1 MVDRKTGSAALLVIG
16 VVAALAA
23 GGVPSIR
30 ADWIVTRQGARIET
44 RGPWQEK
51 GKLVVFALP
60 DGKLSSLRLAD
71 VDLAA
76 SQAATREAKAA
87 KDQPP
92 KEPVKVKKASVAVL
106 TDKDFQHPP
115 AAAEPADAEKKD
127 KEEKAGGGDKDK
139 KASPVVV
146 AGWERG
152 KAPGDGHLVIT
163 GTVRNTGT
171 DQATAIGVS
180 VWLFDEAG
188 TLIGKGEAVL
198 TSTVLPA
205 GGTGGFTADFPGVF
219 AFAAAKLD
227 VRSHGLATKPGAPPG
242 VPSSNGEAQFQP
254 SQGQR

>member
-1 MVDRKTGSAALLVIG
+1 MIDGKRGSAAFLVIG
-16 VVAALAA
+16 VLAALAA
-23 GGVPSIR
+23 AGVAPAR

-51 GKLVVFALP
+51 GKLVIFTLP
-60 DGKLSSLRLAD
+60 DGKLSSLRRAD
-71 VDLAA
+71 VDVAA

-115 AAAEPADAEKKD
+115 AAPEPAATEKKD
-127 KEEKAGGGDKDK
+127 KEDKAAGDKDK
-139 KASPVVV
+139 KPSPVVV

-163 GTVRNTGT
+163 GTVRNTGA
-171 DQATAIGVS
+171 DQAIAIGVS
-180 VWLFDEAG
+180 VRLFDEAG
-188 TLIGKGEAVL
+188 ALIGKGEAVL
-198 TSTVLPA
+198 TSTALPA

-219 AFAAAKLD
+219 AFGAAKLD
-227 VRSHGLATKPGAPPG
+227 VRSQGLGTKPGAAPG
-242 VPSSNGEAQFQP
+242 VPSANGEAQLQP